1 MQLPSYFSLLLIA
14 AALSAITSS
23 SFASFVEPEVEP
35 STFHKRSAE
44 PEPEASSSEDLKYGS
59 DNNGLFDY
67 NRNALRRVSADS
79 ADLETE
85 AHLSKFNNEFS
96 FGHILSKRSAEPEP
110 EAEAEPIG
118 KSLSNNF
125 YFPGRGWQ
133 HAIGSG
139 FFNFNQRRAAETES

>member
-1 MQLPSYFSLLLIA
+1 MQLPSYFSLLLI
-14 AALSAITSS
+14 STITSS
-23 SFASFVEPEVEP
+23 SYASYVEPEVEP
-35 STFHKRSAE
+35 SAFHKRSAE
-44 PEPEASSSEDLKYGS
+44 PEPEAEASSSEDLKYGFLGS

-67 NRNALRRVSADS
+67 NRNALRREF
-79 ADLETE
+79 ADLNTE
-85 AHLSKFNNEFS
+85 EHLSKFTNEFS
-96 FGHILSKRSAEPEP
+96 FGHILSERSAEPEP

-139 FFNFNQRRAAETES
+139 WRNRVGRAAETES